1 MILGGHFDVSAKD
14 KRITELE
21 DILNQPNIW
30 NDNVYAS
37 KVNSELI
44 NLKKELSDLKKA
56 SSIVSGLKD
65 LMELVSLDDSLKD
78 DLEAEF
84 LTAEKLVEELEV
96 ATLLNGPYDN
106 LNCFLEIHPGA
117 GGTEAMD
124 WASMLLRMYERFC
137 EANGYKYEVIDFLK
151 GEEAGVKSVTL
162 RISGNMSYGY
172 FKGEKGVHRLVR
184 ISPFDSNK
192 RRHTSFASVTVVP
205 EFDKVSDIEIK
216 DEDLKI
222 DVFHSSGAGGQ
233 SVNTSDSAVRI
244 THLPTKIVVSC
255 QVERSQLRNKER
267 AMEMLKSK
275 LYQLEVEKKE
285 AELNKEKGISDSINF
300 GSQIRNYVLE
310 PYTLV
315 KDLRS
320 GYEKQDTIEDI
331 LGIIIPETRDMF
343 ACEMIATKAVSIAQE
358 RIQALEHMGFCLSE
372 EALIGHD
379 ETKYNSYYVREV

>member
-1 MILGGHFDVSAKD
+1 
-14 KRITELE
+14 
-21 DILNQPNIW
+21 
-30 NDNVYAS
+30 
-37 KVNSELI
+37 
-44 NLKKELSDLKKA
+44 
-56 SSIVSGLKD
+56 
-65 LMELVSLDDSLKD
+65 MELVNLDDSLKD

-84 LTAEKLVEELEV
+84 LNAEKLIEELEI

-320 GYEKQDTIEDI
+320 GYETSQAFKVLDGDI
-331 LGIIIPETRDMF
+331 LAIMESVLKLKR
-343 ACEMIATKAVSIAQE
+343 
-358 RIQALEHMGFCLSE
+358 
-372 EALIGHD
+372 
-379 ETKYNSYYVREV
+379 

>member
-14 KRITELE
+14 KRIKELE

-56 SSIVSGLKD
+56 SSIVDGLKD
-65 LMELVSLDDSLKD
+65 LIELVSLDDSLKE
-78 DLEAEF
+78 DLETEF
-84 LTAEKLVEELEV
+84 LNAEKLIEELEV

-285 AELNKEKGISDSINF
+285 AEFTKEKGISDSINF

-320 GYEKQDTIEDI
+320 GYETSQAFKVLDGDI
-331 LGIIIPETRDMF
+331 LAIMESVL
-343 ACEMIATKAVSIAQE
+343 K
-358 RIQALEHMGFCLSE
+358 L
-372 EALIGHD
+372 
-379 ETKYNSYYVREV
+379 KK

>member
-1 MILGGHFDVSAKD
+1 M
-14 KRITELE
+14 
-21 DILNQPNIW
+21 Q
-30 NDNVYAS
+30 
-37 KVNSELI
+37 ELI
-44 NLKKELSDLKKA
+44 DLVK
-56 SSIVSGLKD
+56 LD
-65 LMELVSLDDSLKD
+65 ESLND
-78 DLEAEF
+78 DLENE
-84 LTAEKLVEELEV
+84 LSNTEKLVEELEI

-137 EANGYKYEVIDFLK
+137 EANGYKYEIIDFLK

-162 RISGNMSYGY
+162 KISGNMSYGY

-320 GYEKQDTIEDI
+320 GYETSQAFKVLDGD
-331 LGIIIPETRDMF
+331 LM
-343 ACEMIATKAVSIAQE
+343 AVMESV
-358 RIQALEHMGFCLSE
+358 LKL
-372 EALIGHD
+372 
-379 ETKYNSYYVREV
+379 KK

>member
-14 KRITELE
+14 KRIKELE

-56 SSIVSGLKD
+56 SSIVDGLKD
-65 LMELVSLDDSLKD
+65 LIELVSLDDSLKE
-78 DLEAEF
+78 DLETEF
-84 LTAEKLVEELEV
+84 LNAEKLIEELEV

-320 GYEKQDTIEDI
+320 GYETSQAFKVLDGDI
-331 LGIIIPETRDMF
+331 LAIMESVL
-343 ACEMIATKAVSIAQE
+343 K
-358 RIQALEHMGFCLSE
+358 L
-372 EALIGHD
+372 
-379 ETKYNSYYVREV
+379 KK